1 MTIMAR
7 QFHLKSRPE
16 GLPQANNFELVE
28 QDLPAP
34 ERGQLLVAN
43 RWLSVDPYMRGRMTG
58 RETVSYTHLTL
69 PTKRIV

>member
-43 RWLSVDPYMRGRMTG
+43 RWL
-58 RETVSYTHLTL
+58 
-69 PTKRIV
+69 